1 MKATETSILNFIGGF
16 DKVFIIP
23 PFQRNYEWS
32 YEQCRELFED
42 IIKAHTTNKKHYLG
56 NIVYYV
62 GENNGASYS
71 ELILIDGQQR
81 VSTIL
86 ILLCALRDKTIDKNI
101 INSINKRYLIN
112 DTDNSKFRVR
122 LKQTS
127 YDQRT
132 FISIVDGRTEEIDKN
147 NNIFKNYKYFL
158 KLIDSE
164 NIEISDIYETISK
177 LEIVDV
183 NLQIENDL
191 EVVQTIF
198 EKINSTGKRLAP
210 SDLIRN
216 FLLLSTTSKEQEKLY
231 EKYWIPIEKKVRG
244 ENISKFSKNFLT
256 LNIFEEVSESKIYK
270 KFKEYFSD
278 LEMTHEEIL
287 YQMKH
292 YSKYYEWIK
301 FENCPN
307 KKVNK
312 VLKSLNFIKSDDFY
326 PLYLFIFE
334 ELYDENV
341 EELIKCLILL
351 RDFLIRYRVVA
362 PSGGGG
368 TISAVVYNLIKK
380 LKELD
385 RTDEYYEI
393 ILFELSNSSTPAGRF
408 PNDAEFKEALM
419 NFVGNNYARII
430 LLIIEESEKKN
441 ISVPLSEVTVEHL
454 MPQILS
460 EYWKTYLGGKEKA
473 EFIHEKY
480 LNCIGNKAPISK
492 EYNSTISNRPWEE
505 KKIYLKDV
513 QFVIT
518 SEVCENEKW
527 NEENIQKRNNEI
539 STKAC
544 KYITSPL
551 ERTRSYQIKNPSNEF
566 VEEGIYSISDTTT
579 PMEGKDID
587 YIIFRDNHISV
598 STWKEFFSK
607 ICKIAYDVDKE
618 KFQYIVEK
626 NQIHKNRATKNYPEK
641 DPLITENS
649 NLLVTAFPI
658 KGTKYYS
665 EGTISS
671 NRARFYAKQL
681 LDEYKLSNEV
691 KICISNK

>member
-42 IIKAHTTNKKHYLG
+42 IVKAYITKKKHYLG

-101 INSINKRYLIN
+101 INNINKRYLIN
-112 DTDNSKFRVR
+112 DTDNNKFRVR

-132 FISIVDGRTEEIDKN
+132 FTSIVDGRTEEIDKN

-216 FLLLSTTSKEQEKLY
+216 FLLLSTTSKEQEALY

-287 YQMKH
+287 YQMQH

-312 VLKSLNFIKSDDFY
+312 LLNGLNFIKSDDFY
-326 PLYLFIFE
+326 PLYLYIFE

-341 EELIKCLILL
+341 EELIKSLTLL

-368 TISAVVYNLIKK
+368 TISTVVHNLIKK
-380 LKELD
+380 LKTLD
-385 RTDEYYEI
+385 KTDKYYET

-408 PNDAEFKEALM
+408 PNDTEFKEALM
-419 NFVGNNYARII
+419 NLVGNNYARII

-454 MPQILS
+454 MPQTLS
-460 EYWKTYLGGKEKA
+460 EHWKTYLGGKEKA
-473 EFIHEKY
+473 EYIHEKY

-492 EYNSTISNRPWEE
+492 EYNSMISNRPWEE

-518 SEVCENEKW
+518 SEVYENEKW
-527 NEENIQKRNNEI
+527 NEESIEKRNNKI

-551 ERTRSYQIKNPSNEF
+551 ERTRSYQPKNPSNEF
-566 VEEGIYSISDTTT
+566 MEEGIYSISDTTT

-607 ICKIAYDVDKE
+607 ICKIAYDIDKE

-649 NLLVTAFPI
+649 DLLVTAFPI

-681 LDEYKLSNEV
+681 LDKYKLSNEV
-691 KICISNK
+691 KIYISNK